1 MTGPLNPAAAPEG
14 ARGGQYVTV
23 PAFASPGHSSPAY
36 TRDAPGSTV
45 VYSPK
50 GWRWE
55 EAGDDYSKTVSKLT
69 SATMESA
76 VRRIKSSMGE
86 VYYIRGT
93 EDTRPP
99 FDGTAIGDTCRVQ
112 DAQTLDIV
120 AEWRWN
126 GTSWERMKVTSEQIS
141 NLDVGKLTAGSANIA
156 EITAR
161 KIASDVGR
169 FLEITTDQ
177 LTVTG
182 NASFVNATAHHV
194 WTKII
199 SAGYGEFE
207 QIKAGMLAA
216 NAVSADNI
224 QAGAI
229 DGQVITGATIQTS
242 RAQNRGLKIDDAG
255 IRAYDGQFS
264 NTTFEVSAATG
275 KVKVFGEVG
284 IQDSWSIAKFID
296 IVEKKSGNDVGE
308 QGDRWGVG
316 LYMNRLSSPYSFPA
330 LVTFKEDPSVSGGI
344 LYLQAPSN
352 AQGNSPNLRLASNHL
367 QAYSGKTATWE
378 FSVSR
383 TGFSAG
389 AAGQGTINVNNYAA
403 TIAVGGYRTCLELQG
418 DSFRV
423 DSPTDRWRGVWGHS
437 KASALGWDQNHQV
450 VVDNNGFRAVG
461 GKTFI
466 MRVPGEW
473 QKRHMMLQHACTESP
488 YDGIEYWENVE
499 LDSTGHATWVL
510 PDYVPKI
517 ASPTAPWIAL
527 TSSSATATLVRTGYG
542 SDVAPWSVEVAGT
555 PGETVAVL
563 VKGARQI
570 DVWDPETD
578 AVTFRDRSRES
589 VWVLPPASGPD
600 DAEDG
605 KAVTYD
611 KSGSYGPAPAPP
623 KEPPTEKPQEES

>member
-1 MTGPLNPAAAPEG
+1 MTGPLNPAAAPDG

-23 PAFASPGHSSPAY
+23 PAFASPGHSAPAN
-36 TRDAPGSTV
+36 TRDAPGSTI

-93 EDTRPP
+93 EDSRPP

-194 WTKII
+194 WSAIVT
-199 SAGYGEFE
+199 AGYGEFE
-207 QIKAGMLAA
+207 QIKAGMLDA

-229 DGQVITGATIQTS
+229 DGKVITGATIQTS
-242 RAQNRGLKIDDAG
+242 KFPQRGLKIDDAG
-255 IRAYDGQFS
+255 IRAYDGQSF
-264 NTTFEVSAATG
+264 NTTFEVSATTG
-275 KVKVFGEVG
+275 KVKVLGEVG

-296 IVEKKSGNDVGE
+296 IVEKASGNDIGE
-308 QGDRWGVG
+308 RGDRWGVG
-316 LYMNRLSSPYSFPA
+316 LYMNRLSSPYNFPA
-330 LVTFKEDPSVSGGI
+330 LITFKEDPSENGGL

-352 AQGNSPNLRLASNHL
+352 AQGNSPNMRLSSTNF
-367 QAYSGKTATWE
+367 QAYSGKTATWSM
-378 FSVSR
+378 SVSR

-403 TIAVGGYRTCLELQG
+403 TIAVGGYRACLELQG

-437 KASALGWDQNHQV
+437 RASALGWDQNHQV
-450 VVDNNGFRAVG
+450 VVDSNGFRAVG

-499 LDSTGHATWVL
+499 LDSAGRATWVL

-542 SDVAPWSVEVAGT
+542 SDAAPWSVEVSGA

-600 DAEDG
+600 DAKTGE
-605 KAVTYD
+605 AVAYD
-611 KSGSYGPAPAPP
+611 ENGSYGPAPAPP
-623 KEPPTEKPQEES
+623 KTSPKAEVQEES